1 MADPHELS
9 EMWRTLGQQLATF
22 RKAAGH
28 TQHELAPMIS
38 YGRSTIANV
47 EVGRQHAPRSFW
59 DRCDQVLGTDGH
71 LTRAYDRLQM
81 LRHAL
86 SPSDRMAPHHQV
98 MPGGQ
103 FDIEPPQEPDMQRRD
118 LLTAIVAI
126 ASTGAI
132 PAPTSPGSLLG
143 DMDVQGMA
151 RRTAR
156 LRRLDNYLGGTD
168 TLPLYEAE
176 IRSTITALR
185 TGTFSG
191 STGRALLSLLAEQAQ
206 LAGWAAFD
214 GGNEHYAATLF
225 TRSRSIAMEIGNQL
239 LAANALA
246 LLAYQRASLG
256 QPGLSAAE
264 ASRLPADARFHP
276 TVRALLLERLAFTY
290 AVAGL
295 ERQAGH
301 ALDEAREALDQPIDG
316 PAPDWA
322 AWVDRDELR
331 IMTGRVWSELRR
343 PLRAVPELEETL
355 NRFDDMYARDK
366 ALYSTWLASA
376 YLDAGEAEQAAHVL
390 MRSKRLCEGIASPRP
405 TARIN
410 ALRQRLLPYRD
421 VVPIAEALA

>member
-9 EMWRTLGQQLATF
+9 EMWRTLGQQLATC

-28 TQHELAPMIS
+28 TQHELAPRIN

-47 EVGRQHAPRSFW
+47 EVGRQRAPRSFW
-59 DRCDQVLGTDGH
+59 ERCDQVLDTDGH
-71 LTRAYDRLQM
+71 LTRAYDRLHM
-81 LRHAL
+81 LRHAP
-86 SPSDRMAPHHQV
+86 SPSDRMDPHHQV
-98 MPGGQ
+98 IPGGQ

-126 ASTGAI
+126 ASTGTI
-132 PAPTSPGSLLG
+132 PAPTSPGSRLG
-143 DMDVQGMA
+143 DVDVQGMV

-185 TGTFSG
+185 TGTFSD

-214 GGNEHYAATLF
+214 GGNENYAATLF
-225 TRSRSIAMEIGNQL
+225 TKSRSIAMEIGNQL
-239 LAANALA
+239 LTANALA

-256 QPGLSAAE
+256 RPDLSAAE
-264 ASRLPADARFHP
+264 ASRLPADARHSP

-301 ALDEAREALDQPIDG
+301 ALDEAREALDQPIGD

-355 NRFDDMYARDK
+355 DRFDDMYARDK

>member
-1 MADPHELS
+1 
-9 EMWRTLGQQLATF
+9 
-22 RKAAGH
+22 
-28 TQHELAPMIS
+28 
-38 YGRSTIANV
+38 
-47 EVGRQHAPRSFW
+47 
-59 DRCDQVLGTDGH
+59 
-71 LTRAYDRLQM
+71 
-81 LRHAL
+81 
-86 SPSDRMAPHHQV
+86 
-98 MPGGQ
+98 
-103 FDIEPPQEPDMQRRD
+103 
-118 LLTAIVAI
+118 
-126 ASTGAI
+126 
-132 PAPTSPGSLLG
+132 
-143 DMDVQGMA
+143 MA

-176 IRSTITALR
+176 IRSTITTLR
-185 TGTFSG
+185 TGTFSD

-206 LAGWAAFD
+206 RAGWAAFD
-214 GGNEHYAATLF
+214 GGNENYAATLF
-225 TRSRSIAMEIGNQL
+225 TKSRSIAMEIGNQL

-256 QPGLSAAE
+256 RPNLSAAE
-264 ASRLPADARFHP
+264 ASRLPTDARFNP
-276 TVRALLLERLAFTY
+276 IVRALLLERLAFTY

-301 ALDEAREALDQPIDG
+301 ALDEAHDALDQPVDD

-322 AWVDRDELR
+322 AWVDRDERR

-355 NRFDDMYARDK
+355 DRFNDMYARDK

-410 ALRQRLLPYRD
+410 ALRERLLPYRD